1 MAQCENKIFRN
12 IASTCEHRTVAGIEQ
27 TVYLFNRSDLQNI
40 QYDPEE
46 NGDINKV
53 WSFEL
58 KSDATGYKATGFK
71 RNMSASFERVVS
83 DDTVDTWTDSITLT
97 GYEFSSK
104 ASRNFDQMGDLV
116 AIIDRKGTKVSDG
129 SLIILGLENGLFVSE
144 DSWASGDNNGARTI
158 TLSSLSDA
166 GESMSYYVF
175 DYYKEE
181 GSPATLQ
188 EQTYEEAKEYIESLL
203 A

>member
-1 MAQCENKIFRN
+1 MQCENKIFQN
-12 IASTCEHRTVAGIEQ
+12 IESTCEHRTVAGIEQ
-27 TVYLFNRSDLQNI
+27 TVYLFNRSELKNI

-46 NGDINKV
+46 DGSANKV

-58 KSDATGYKATGFK
+58 VDGAKGFVARGFK
-71 RNMSASFERVVS
+71 RNLTASFERVVS
-83 DDTVDTWTDSITLT
+83 DDSVDTWTDSLTLT
-97 GYEFSSK
+97 GYDFSAK

-116 AIIDRKGTKVSDG
+116 AIIDRKGTKESDG

-158 TLSSLSDA
+158 TMSSLADA

-175 DYYKEE
+175 DYYTTSGSTMEE
-181 GSPATLQ
+181 MSYT
-188 EQTYEEAKEYIESLL
+188 EAKEFLDSLL
-203 A
+203 S